1 MSFVAKVIVVT
12 GAEAVAALPKE
23 TMRAKE
29 VHLMM
34 FEVSLAE
41 RDLLKKIL
49 DSYLSELRQAIAA
62 TKRDT
67 SPLHAEENL
76 IKELQIKVSQ
86 VK

>member
-1 MSFVAKVIVVT
+1 MM
-12 GAEAVAALPKE
+12 
-23 TMRAKE
+23 TME
-29 VHLMM
+29 L
-34 FEVSLAE
+34 STAE

-76 IKELQIKVSQ
+76 VKDLQKKVAAAT
-86 VK
+86 

>member
-1 MSFVAKVIVVT
+1 MILEVT
-12 GAEAVAALPKE
+12 V
-23 TMRAKE
+23 
-29 VHLMM
+29 
-34 FEVSLAE
+34 AE

-76 IKELQIKVSQ
+76 VKDLQKKVSE
-86 VK
+86 VT